1 MLVINIRPQA
11 KDDIKEIWQYT
22 FKNWGEKQA
31 DSYTSELGQSIDDI
45 ISNPKIGVP
54 IDYIRKGYRLL
65 HIKHHLVIYRLTN
78 RTIEVVR
85 VLGESMDT
93 KQHL

>member
-1 MLVINIRPQA
+1 MLSIKIRPEA
-11 KDDIKEIWQYT
+11 KKDIKKIWRYT
-22 FKNWGEKQA
+22 FDNWGEQQA
-31 DSYTSELGQSIDDI
+31 YSYTSELGQSIEGI

-54 IDYIRKGYRLL
+54 IDYIREDYRLL
-65 HIKHHLVIYRLTN
+65 HVKHHLVIYRLTG

-93 KQHL
+93 KQYL